1 MVELVDLSSRYSTGL
16 GILNP
21 WWDLPTPSPCSRWQS
36 GEPIA
41 NDQVR
46 GWGWLDWW
54 VCINCQLAH
63 TFVAKIGLGI
73 FLEASSICGGSFK
86 GTWCGSDGMPWFLIE
101 ISFRHP
107 LIRIVHDM
115 QFHKSK
121 PLLLSQ
127 GTLVGPDCKNLQEAA
142 TTILKT
148 RSQSWM
154 HLADFFRYAGFLFT
168 AFWHHIIFMLSV
180 MFSFF
185 FFLFHSILLVRG

>member
-1 MVELVDLSSRYSTGL
+1 MIHDEIFPPHPLAVGGSLV
-16 GILNP
+16 NQ
-21 WWDLPTPSPCSRWQS
+21 SPMTRC
-36 GEPIA
+36 G
-41 NDQVR
+41 D
-46 GWGWLDWW
+46 GGWLDWW

-73 FLEASSICGGSFK
+73 LLEASSICGGSFE
-86 GTWCGSDGMPWFLIE
+86 GTWCGSDGMPWFLSE

-115 QFHKSK
+115 QFNKSK

-127 GTLVGPDCKNLQEAA
+127 GALTGPDCKNLQEAA

-185 FFLFHSILLVRG
+185 FSILYFLCGDKWQVLTKIFWMTF